1 VPYRESA
8 EFPTSIKDVVAMFEG
23 VTQVAMKKAP
33 TIVVIY
39 KMAAD
44 AEASVSNSRLRYQR
58 LILDK

>member
-23 VTQVAMKKAP
+23 VTQIAMKKAP

-39 KMAAD
+39 TEIVTQSLLSHK
-44 AEASVSNSRLRYQR
+44 SVS
-58 LILDK
+58 